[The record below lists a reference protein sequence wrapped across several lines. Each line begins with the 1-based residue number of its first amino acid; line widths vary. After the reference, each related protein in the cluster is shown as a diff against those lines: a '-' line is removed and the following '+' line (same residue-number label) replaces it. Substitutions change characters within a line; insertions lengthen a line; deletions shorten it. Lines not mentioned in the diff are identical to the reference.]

1 MMTHTK
7 FLLTFAAALPCAT
20 VSLTTAGPV
29 PQPDHVV
36 IVIMENH
43 GYTQIIG
50 NAAAPNI
57 NALGSEGAL
66 FANSSSDPNGSST
79 GSHGLWHP
87 SQANYLELFSGN
99 NQGVKADGRPG
110 TASEPGSLPL
120 PFNTP
125 NLAAS
130 LIAAGFNCVSYSE
143 NLPSEGFDGDSY
155 TSVPGKNQYQRKHNP
170 IANWQAADAP
180 ANNHVPLSANKP
192 FTDFPTDAAGYA
204 ALPTVSI
211 VVPDEQHDMH
221 DGTVAAGDTWLKTN
235 IFDGYYQWAKTHN
248 SILILTFDEDGDRNP
263 SNQIPTIFAG
273 ALITP
278 GVYFEENIN
287 PLDTRSGVGITPT
300 GTAMNHYNV
309 LRTVQQ
315 MYGVEPIGGAAGVPA
330 VTDVFAA
337 ANVSFANISTRMIT
351 GAGDDVMIGG
361 FIIGGNAPQRVIIRG
376 MGPSLNTDENPL
388 AGTLQN
394 PVIELHKPDGS
405 TETNDDWQ
413 DTQKAEIEQTGVAPT
428 YDSESALIA
437 TLDPGVYTVILLGKG
452 GTTGI
457 GLVEVYALEAVGAPT
472 LLNIST
478 RGNVKTGN
486 DVMIAGLI
494 IQGSD
499 YGRVLFCGRGP
510 SLKANDAPLPGRLAD
525 PTLDLRDANGVRVDF
540 NDDWQDSQ
548 AFQIERTTVAPTDP
562 AEAAI
567 VGNYPPGRYT
577 VILSSADGNTGIGL
591 VEAYRLN

>member
-1 MMTHTK
+1 
-7 FLLTFAAALPCAT
+7 
-20 VSLTTAGPV
+20 
-29 PQPDHVV
+29 
-36 IVIMENH
+36 
-43 GYTQIIG
+43 
-50 NAAAPNI
+50 
-57 NALGSEGAL
+57 
-66 FANSSSDPNGSST
+66 
-79 GSHGLWHP
+79 
-87 SQANYLELFSGN
+87 
-99 NQGVKADGRPG
+99 
-110 TASEPGSLPL
+110 
-120 PFNTP
+120 
-125 NLAAS
+125 
-130 LIAAGFNCVSYSE
+130 
-143 NLPSEGFDGDSY
+143 
-155 TSVPGKNQYQRKHNP
+155 
-170 IANWQAADAP
+170 
-180 ANNHVPLSANKP
+180 
-192 FTDFPTDAAGYA
+192 
-204 ALPTVSI
+204 
-211 VVPDEQHDMH
+211 
-221 DGTVAAGDTWLKTN
+221 
-235 IFDGYYQWAKTHN
+235 
-248 SILILTFDEDGDRNP
+248 
-263 SNQIPTIFAG
+263 
-273 ALITP
+273 
-278 GVYFEENIN
+278 
-287 PLDTRSGVGITPT
+287 
-300 GTAMNHYNV
+300 MNHYNV

-548 AFQIERTTVAPTDP
+548 VAPTDP